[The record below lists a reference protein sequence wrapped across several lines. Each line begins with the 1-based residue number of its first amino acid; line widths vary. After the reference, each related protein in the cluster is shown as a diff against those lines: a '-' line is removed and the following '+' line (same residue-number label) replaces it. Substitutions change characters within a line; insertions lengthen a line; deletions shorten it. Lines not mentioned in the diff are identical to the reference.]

1 MHPSIAN
8 LSSRLHLCS
17 GQVPPPLVGA
27 SATLVEPSHHVSA
40 QGGAKVYL
48 FGGRL
53 VTSRRMVNT
62 LYILDLDEMRWSRLT
77 PTTKPSLGQTEASS
91 EQPRP
96 RYFHS
101 ADLWQDKIVFFG
113 GMGYSQG
120 QPDPH
125 TGEPAEELCVLGELL
140 AFDLSTQQWDYTLDF
155 ASRRPATDNDPST
168 SIQSETLQP
177 APRYAHLS
185 SLSGDTLSIIGGQN
199 LANQYVESINLFSL
213 SENKWI
219 GAQRFRKQCG
229 SYRSLAVGSKYLH
242 KDGQKAKCYPR
253 AKDPLNGTD
262 ATASTPLASA
272 HTTMPHADV
281 VTQDIG
287 QSSDKVEQNPLPM
300 SSQAE
305 PHQPLPVYLY
315 SNFNFTNVKRELEV
329 LTVRGEGDTAT
340 GSETGVPQQR
350 ARSHSNASQDS
361 AIDAD
366 GPLSSLQAASQSLS
380 GPFVSMEDRSSH
392 MGGVTLPPGL
402 RFPTGALLG
411 PYLLI
416 SGTYLAN
423 ATQSFSIWALHLPTM
438 AWSRIESGSALS
450 TGSWNRAILW
460 PGKNR
465 LVVVGHKERDL
476 VSDYNHRQ
484 TNWDHVVVLELE
496 AWGIYQPPQSVL
508 SEAAVQLGLD
518 KLAATAPSAMA
529 SAQALARGN
538 GLTASSA
545 DAQNTPDQG
554 LDQLHLGGRGDFE
567 IVCSDGLR
575 IGCDRAILEAR
586 WPWFKSKMDEF
597 RKKARRTLRTAYPAA
612 QDHQTGLRV
621 IPEDIAEFL
630 AEEDDDD
637 DEAVDPLMVPASAR
651 DDPQTDKQKLRDPR
665 FQPRHLQ
672 ISEPSPVVLALL
684 QFVYTLRIC
693 TALQRHP
700 AVVCALMVLART
712 YNMDDLA
719 SWARH
724 AAHVALADDLNPKA
738 SSSSGRH
745 GDPLSPS
752 SSNPHAFDPSESGG
766 LDLFRPAESLG
777 LHPDER
783 HRLAVCLYEAA
794 SLCGC
799 EGLQIRALRVVM
811 AIARWLQK
819 HGAAPGAGGGSGTGP
834 ERQGQGR
841 GDGSSRD
848 RSGSTSHFGPGSN
861 GAGSASSASSQ
872 YRAGS
877 ISSYRAVMGGIFAAG
892 PSPLLPM
899 PSPVPSMSRAGSDT
913 ASSHGPLT
921 PTSVYQ
927 SSLHRRGDSFSSSTD
942 ASHTGSA
949 HAIASDGDSLDETSR
964 PELRTLPPTQGFP
977 SSRME
982 KFSFAAMTPDLSSR
996 INGMAPGTMV
1006 LNLDAMDAS
1015 IPPSIRKRY
1024 GLLDRT
1030 SSLSAGTV
1038 SEIAQA
1044 GSSSDPIDVVDETV
1058 RATKEV
1064 PRGTTLL
1071 DRRASESTNG
1081 KASSSQLLSSD
1092 DWSKRFHLPRHSIAS
1107 HGTASPA
1114 LSSPALTMDPSRSH
1128 LQASTASSPASE
1140 QFPVNSYGARSEREQ
1155 VSRSGSQHSLSTD
1168 TSPAANSLDRIESG
1182 VPESHVST
1190 PLAGIVISKD
1200 VSHLSPK
1207 EIAKLEKEERKRME
1221 KEEKERKKAEK
1232 AEYKRLAAEA
1242 VFGPKGSSGPTPAPT
1257 SSDFAEYTAGTQA
1270 SASDQGARG
1279 SPSRRSSDA
1288 RSGTSTASPRTG
1300 SSLKTACSPRH
1311 PVPPAPVKRGEWAV
1325 TTATGGGPW
1334 FSAPPP
1340 FIVAPAGLRAV
1351 SKGNRS
1357 SNSLSGRS
1365 STKTRLTS

>member
-745 GDPLSPS
+745 
-752 SSNPHAFDPSESGG
+752 
-766 LDLFRPAESLG
+766 
-777 LHPDER
+777 
-783 HRLAVCLYEAA
+783 
-794 SLCGC
+794 
-799 EGLQIRALRVVM
+799 
-811 AIARWLQK
+811 
-819 HGAAPGAGGGSGTGP
+819 
-834 ERQGQGR
+834 
-841 GDGSSRD
+841 
-848 RSGSTSHFGPGSN
+848 
-861 GAGSASSASSQ
+861 
-872 YRAGS
+872 
-877 ISSYRAVMGGIFAAG
+877 
-892 PSPLLPM
+892 
-899 PSPVPSMSRAGSDT
+899 
-913 ASSHGPLT
+913 
-921 PTSVYQ
+921 
-927 SSLHRRGDSFSSSTD
+927 
-942 ASHTGSA
+942 
-949 HAIASDGDSLDETSR
+949 
-964 PELRTLPPTQGFP
+964 
-977 SSRME
+977 
-982 KFSFAAMTPDLSSR
+982 
-996 INGMAPGTMV
+996 
-1006 LNLDAMDAS
+1006 
-1015 IPPSIRKRY
+1015 
-1024 GLLDRT
+1024 
-1030 SSLSAGTV
+1030 
-1038 SEIAQA
+1038 
-1044 GSSSDPIDVVDETV
+1044 
-1058 RATKEV
+1058 
-1064 PRGTTLL
+1064 
-1071 DRRASESTNG
+1071 
-1081 KASSSQLLSSD
+1081 
-1092 DWSKRFHLPRHSIAS
+1092 
-1107 HGTASPA
+1107 ASPA

-1311 PVPPAPVKRGEWAV
+1311 P
-1325 TTATGGGPW
+1325 
-1334 FSAPPP
+1334 
-1340 FIVAPAGLRAV
+1340 LR
-1351 SKGNRS
+1351 
-1357 SNSLSGRS
+1357 LD
-1365 STKTRLTS
+1365 